1 MQAFIARQPIFDAS
15 LRLYAYELL
24 FRSGS
29 ENFFFHNDGNQATG
43 AVISHSTMLI
53 GLDALAGG
61 YPVFVNITRDILL
74 HDFAAFLPKESAV
87 LEVLEDTPP
96 EEDVLAALRRL
107 KQIGYRI
114 ALDDF
119 QAMPDPDP
127 FIDLADIIKVDFL
140 AAGSRK
146 RKALA
151 SLFADRKIQLLAE
164 KVETHEDYREG
175 VACGYSLF
183 QGYFFSKPLVV
194 KRRRLPESKVGA
206 LTLLRIVNLSPLDFE
221 RAEIVIKRDLSLSF
235 KLLKYINSA
244 FFGVQQEIRS
254 IRQALTMLGE
264 RNIRRWASLIA
275 LACLGEE
282 KPTEVL
288 VCSILRGRF
297 CELLMAK
304 LGLRERLDDALF
316 LGLFSLVDA
325 MLDQPLPELLKDL
338 PLAAEVK
345 AALLGERNLL
355 RHLLDVVLAYERGD
369 WLALAQSCQ
378 AAGIA
383 EGDVPECY
391 NASLALTR
399 EIFREGSIAPST
411 GDAPTAAGKGGGKNQ
426 R

>member
-15 LRLYAYELL
+15 LQLYAYELL

-29 ENFFFHNDGNQATG
+29 ENFFFHANGNQATG

-53 GLDALAGG
+53 GLDVLAGG
-61 YPVFVNITRDILL
+61 YPVFVNVTRDILL
-74 HDFAAFLPKESAV
+74 HDFASFLPKESAV

-96 EEDVLAALRRL
+96 QEDVLAALRRL
-107 KQIGYRI
+107 KEMGYRI

-127 FIDLADIIKVDFL
+127 FIELADIIKVDFL
-140 AAGSRK
+140 AADSRK

-151 SLFADRKIQLLAE
+151 SLFAGKAQLLAE

-175 VACGYSLF
+175 AEYGYSLF

-206 LTLLRIVNLSPLDFE
+206 LTLLRLVNLSPVDFE
-221 RAEIVIKRDLSLSF
+221 RAETIIKRDLSLSF

-254 IRQALTMLGE
+254 IRQALVMLGE
-264 RNIRRWASLIA
+264 RNVRRWASLIA
-275 LACLGEE
+275 LACMGEE
-282 KPTEVL
+282 KPTEIM

-304 LGLRERLDDALF
+304 LGLRDRLDDALF

-325 MLDQPLPELLKDL
+325 MLDQPLSEILKDL
-338 PLAAEVK
+338 PLSAEVK
-345 AALLGERNLL
+345 AALQGERNLL
-355 RHLLDVVLAYERGD
+355 RHLLNIALAYERGD
-369 WLALAQSCQ
+369 WPELTKACQ
-378 AAGIA
+378 AAGVDEA
-383 EGDVPECY
+383 DVPECY

-399 EIFREGSIAPST
+399 EIFREGVIAQTARLMP
-411 GDAPTAAGKGGGKNQ
+411 AAGKEGAKPKS
-426 R
+426 